1 MAKGLREIKNR
12 IKAVKN
18 TAQIT
23 RAMQLV
29 ASSKMKRAQDTAVAG
44 REYRRLIADMLSG
57 TLSLVGEDFSHPLC
71 TPREV
76 VRKRCIVL
84 VSTDK
89 GLCGGLNS
97 NLLRQVG
104 ELLPKR
110 GQPGST
116 VLDLDARVLEEASK
130 LPSSGVAFVTV
141 GRKAAQYVARMGG
154 ELLADFHVS
163 DRAHFS
169 EVRVIAGFLLQQYLD
184 GEIDTVE
191 VIYPQFR
198 NTLIQTPTHAHLL
211 PITDIALRAVEMRGK
226 LGAPASGCVDEQ
238 CSMLFEPSVSA
249 VLEELP
255 PLFFKEE
262 LLQMILEAKASEHSA
277 RMVAMKAATDNAKKI
292 AHSLTLDYNK
302 ARQAAITQEI
312 LEITAAAAGA

>member
-29 ASSKMKRAQDTAVAG
+29 ASSKMKRAQDTAVGG
-44 REYRRLIADMLSG
+44 REYRRLLADMLSG
-57 TLSLVGEDFSHPLC
+57 SLALVGEDFSHPLC

-76 VRKRCIVL
+76 KKRGIVL
-84 VSTDK
+84 VTTDK

-97 NLLRQVG
+97 NVLRQVA
-104 ELLPKR
+104 ELLPKP
-110 GQPGST
+110 GQAGAT
-116 VLDLDARVLEEASK
+116 VMGLDDGVLGEAAK
-130 LPSSGVAFVTV
+130 LPAAGVAFVTV
-141 GRKAAQYVARMGG
+141 GRKAAQYVSRMGG

-169 EVRVIAGFLLQQYLD
+169 EVRAIAGFLLQQYLD
-184 GEIDTVE
+184 GDIDTVE

-211 PITDIALRAVEMRGK
+211 PITDLALRAVEMRSK
-226 LGAPASGCVDEQ
+226 LGAPSSGCAGDL
-238 CSMLFEPSVSA
+238 CSMIFEPSVSG
-249 VLEELP
+249 VLDELP

-262 LLQMILEAKASEHSA
+262 LHQMILEAKASEHSA

>member
-29 ASSKMKRAQDTAVAG
+29 ASSKMKRAQDTAVSG

-57 TLSLVGEDFSHPLC
+57 ALSLVGGEFEHPL
-71 TPREV
+71 TKARPAR
-76 VRKRCIVL
+76 RRCVVL
-84 VSTDK
+84 VTTDK

-97 NLLRQVG
+97 NVLRQVA
-104 ELLPKR
+104 EMLPK
-110 GQPGST
+110 PGKPGAT
-116 VLDLDARVLEEASK
+116 VLGIDEGVLAEAAK
-130 LPSSGVAFVTV
+130 LPPAGVAFVTV

-169 EVRVIAGFLLQQYLD
+169 EVRAIAGFLLQQYMD
-184 GEIDTVE
+184 GEVDTVE
-191 VIYPQFR
+191 VLYPQFR
-198 NTLIQTPTHAHLL
+198 NTLVQTPVHAHLL
-211 PITDIALRAVEMRGK
+211 PITDIALRAVEVRGK
-226 LGAPASGCVDEQ
+226 LGAPESGCID
-238 CSMLFEPSVSA
+238 CAFMKFEPTVSA
-249 VLEELP
+249 VLDELP

-262 LLQMILEAKASEHSA
+262 LHQIILEAKASEHSA

-292 AHSLTLDYNK
+292 AHTLTLDYNK

-312 LEITAAAAGA
+312 LEITAAASGA